1 MTGRSKIVS
10 LPELLEAAAPQ
21 RAAGKRIVF
30 ANGAFDLLHAGHVRY
45 LQGVGPGVYLIKQ
58 SAAAVQAARAQG
70 DWLAV
75 GVNSD
80 ASVALAKGSGRPIV
94 PQQERAEIV
103 AALACVD
110 AVVIFGEDSP
120 ADLLS
125 RLRPQVHAKG
135 TDYEAG
141 TVPEREV
148 VASYGGK
155 TVIVGDPKEH
165 ATTDLIERIRKSEI
179 VNRKP

>member
-1 MTGRSKIVS
+1 MTTSKIVS
-10 LPELLEAAAPQ
+10 LPELLEAAARQ

-45 LQGVGPGVYLIKQ
+45 LQ
-58 SAAAVQAARAQG
+58 AARAEG

-80 ASVALAKGSGRPIV
+80 ASVARAKGSGRPIV

-125 RLRPQVHAKG
+125 LLRPQVHAKG

-148 VASYGGK
+148 VAAYGGK
-155 TVIVGDPKEH
+155 TAIVGDPKEH
-165 ATTDLIERIRKSEI
+165 ATSDLIDRIRKT
-179 VNRKP
+179 